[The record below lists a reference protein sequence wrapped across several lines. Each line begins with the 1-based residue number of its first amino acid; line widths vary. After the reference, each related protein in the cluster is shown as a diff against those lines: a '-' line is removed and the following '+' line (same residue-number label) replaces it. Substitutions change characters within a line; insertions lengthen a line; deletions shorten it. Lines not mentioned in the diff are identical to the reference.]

1 VPAEKPGIVAPL
13 GWTDRPVAR
22 LHQEISMKWWPGRKV
37 TSRERE
43 TKSAG
48 ASSVTGGPALMETGG
63 MLTVDLDAIATN
75 WRILATRVAPADC
88 AAVVKADAYGCGV
101 REVAAALVAA
111 GCKTFFVAFVS
122 EARAIR
128 EITQEATIY
137 VLNGMP
143 PGGATAFAEVNAR
156 PVIGNMGELVEWD
169 AFCSV
174 HSWTGGTALHF
185 DTGMNR
191 LGLPISD
198 APALAA
204 RMKTPTHGIA
214 LVMSHLACADEPEHP
229 LNAVQ
234 IQRFRELRMMFRGIN
249 ASLANS
255 SGIFLGSATHCDVV
269 RPGAA
274 LYGINPTPG
283 SANPMRPVVELKGR
297 IAQVR
302 TVPRGETVGYG
313 ATWTASRDA
322 RLAVIAVGYGDGH
335 LGATAALAGE
345 QPMVI
350 ISGERCPVVG
360 RISMDLLAVDV
371 SALPEKAARRGD
383 FATLIGDGLSV
394 DDLARF
400 SDTIGYEVL
409 TSLGRR
415 HHRVWT
421 FSMPAGQE
429 RSKRSVVE

>member
-1 VPAEKPGIVAPL
+1 
-13 GWTDRPVAR
+13 
-22 LHQEISMKWWPGRKV
+22 MKWWPGRKV

-43 TKSAG
+43 VKSPG
-48 ASSVTGGPALMETGG
+48 ASSVTGGPPLIETGA
-63 MLTVDLDAIATN
+63 MLTIDLDAIASN
-75 WRILATRVAPADC
+75 WRILAARVSPADC

-101 REVAAALVAA
+101 REVAAALFAA

-137 VLNGMP
+137 VLNGLP
-143 PGGATAFAEVNAR
+143 PGGATPYAEVNAR
-156 PVIGNMGELVEWD
+156 PVIGSMGELVEWD

-174 HSWTGGTALHF
+174 HNWSGGAALHF

-191 LGLPISD
+191 LGLPMSE
-198 APALAA
+198 APALST
-204 RMKTPTHGIA
+204 RLKTPEHGIA
-214 LVMSHLACADEPEHP
+214 LLMSHLACADAPDHP
-229 LNAVQ
+229 LNDAQ
-234 IQRFRELRMMFRGIN
+234 IQRFRELRMVFRGVN

-255 SGIFLGSATHCDVV
+255 SGIFLGPATHCDLV

-274 LYGINPTPG
+274 LYGVNPTPG
-283 SANPMRPVVELKGR
+283 AANPMHPVVELKGR

-302 TVPRGETVGYG
+302 SVPRGDTVGYG
-313 ATWTASRDA
+313 ATWTAGREA
-322 RLAVIAVGYGDGH
+322 RIAVVAVGYGDGH

-350 ISGERCPVVG
+350 IAGKRCPVVG
-360 RISMDLLAVDV
+360 RISMDLIAVDV
-371 SALPEKAARRGD
+371 SKLPEKSVRRGD

-394 DDLARF
+394 DDLGRF
-400 SDTIGYEVL
+400 TDTIGYEVL

-421 FSMPAGQE
+421 FSMPAG
-429 RSKRSVVE
+429 

>member
-1 VPAEKPGIVAPL
+1 
-13 GWTDRPVAR
+13 
-22 LHQEISMKWWPGRKV
+22 MKWWPGRKP
-37 TSRERE
+37 TSREKE
-43 TKSAG
+43 TTTAVT
-48 ASSVTGGPALMETGG
+48 SSVTGGPPLIETGG
-63 MLTVDLDAIATN
+63 MLTIDLDAIAAN
-75 WRILATRVAPADC
+75 WRALATRVSPAEC

-101 REVAAALVAA
+101 REVAAALAAA
-111 GCKTFFVAFVS
+111 GCNTFFVAFIA

-137 VLNGMP
+137 VLNGLP
-143 PGGATAFAEVNAR
+143 PGGAAAFAEANAR
-156 PVIGNMGELVEWD
+156 PVIGSMGELVEWD

-174 HSWTGGTALHF
+174 HSWSGGAALHF

-191 LGLPISD
+191 LGLPMSD
-198 APALAA
+198 APALTT
-204 RMKTPTHGIA
+204 RLKTPEHGIS
-214 LVMSHLACADEPEHP
+214 LIMSHLACADAPEHA

-234 IQRFRELRMMFRGIN
+234 IQRFRELRLMFRGIG

-255 SGIFLGSATHCDVV
+255 SGIFLGPATHCDLV

-302 TVPRGETVGYG
+302 TVPHGEAVGYG
-313 ATWTASRDA
+313 AAWTPNRDA
-322 RLAVIAVGYGDGH
+322 RIAVVAIGYGDGH
-335 LGATAALAGE
+335 LSATAALAGE
-345 QPMVI
+345 QPAVI
-350 ISGERCPVVG
+350 IGGKRCPVVG
-360 RISMDLLAVDV
+360 RISMDLIAVDV

-383 FATLIGDGLSV
+383 FAILIGNGLSV
-394 DDLARF
+394 DDVGRF
-400 SDTIGYEVL
+400 ADTIGYEVL

-421 FSMPAGQE
+421 FSLPPPQ
-429 RSKRSVVE
+429 